1 MTRFCGIYVHLPVRS
16 KCRKLLRKILGMP
29 ELNMTPQ
36 GAMAQREYDQYYTAD
51 RIYCS
56 IRSRD
61 LHITSA
67 EIYSIRDM
75 PFRPYVPPK
84 RKS

>member
-16 KCRKLLRKILGMP
+16 KCRKLLRKILGIP

-36 GAMAQREYDQYYTAD
+36 YAMAQREYDNFYAGD

-75 PFRPYVPPK
+75 PFRPYVPPTP
-84 RKS
+84 KS